1 MRASWLAAFWLLVLG
16 AGACHRASSQGC
28 TKDTDCKGDRICE
41 AGKCVSPG
49 AAARPSGKDPSAR
62 TATPAAPGAPSP
74 APSPRAAPGG
84 ASPSPGAQGPTP
96 SAPVLPRPPGLG
108 PGGLGPGGLGQG
120 LSGVQVTICL
130 GKRCRTIDQN
140 AGPSAISDLMDLLM
154 QLSMGAG
161 FGAPGPSARDL
172 SIRICVRGRCTVLD
186 KNAARD
192 PSTILRLMSILSDL
206 MMGGLGGGLFGP
218 NWPPPGLPPAG
229 RGRSPG
235 TGRAPRPP
243 AAAQPA
249 GPIQGLQALRK
260 AGEAAAG
267 RVAEV
272 RDLEITSVTRNR
284 LVVQKEGVLII
295 LKVRDPKLAR
305 QLSSK
310 TGKIGVRFRVEAAVG
325 NSLFRGLLLGIL

>member
-1 MRASWLAAFWLLVLG
+1 MRASWLAAVGLLALG
-16 AGACHRASSQGC
+16 AGACHREKPSGC

-49 AAARPSGKDPSAR
+49 AAARRAGKDPSAR
-62 TATPAAPGAPSP
+62 GATAPSP
-74 APSPRAAPGG
+74 STSAPAQGPG
-84 ASPSPGAQGPTP
+84 ASPPSPGPGSTPGGPSAAPTP
-96 SAPVLPRPPGLG
+96 APPSPPQA
-108 PGGLGPGGLGQG
+108 PGLGPGGLGQG

-140 AGPSAISDLMDLLM
+140 AGPGAIADLMDLFM
-154 QLSMGAG
+154 QLSMGPG
-161 FGAPGPSARDL
+161 FGAPGPAARDL

-186 KNAARD
+186 KDAARD
-192 PSTILRLMSILSDL
+192 PATILRFMSILSDL
-206 MMGGLGGGLFGP
+206 MMGGLGGGFFGP
-218 NWPPPGLPPAG
+218 NWPAPTLPPAG
-229 RGRSPG
+229 PGRSTGP
-235 TGRAPRPP
+235 GRAPRPP
-243 AAAQPA
+243 AARQSS
-249 GPIQGLQALRK
+249 GPIQGLQALRR

-305 QLSSK
+305 KLASR
-310 TGKIGVRFRVEAAVG
+310 TGRIGVRFRVDAAVG